1 MLSGKGVRWS
11 GRQRATGMEQKSRRS
26 PFKNH
31 VVAVGK
37 GFPLICLPGFGS
49 ANWVFTKMAEGLSI
63 AFEVIMPDNRGMG
76 RSPPSPGPYSVADL
90 AQDALQVMDDLG
102 HERFGVIGL
111 SMGGFIA
118 QILTLTAPER
128 VAALALLC
136 TTSSGPDFENH
147 FPLMPEDQLRAIYTL
162 DPLARARLALDA
174 SLVPFLHARYQTI
187 YDYLIQMRTTLPENP
202 AEVFLQYSAVASFM
216 KQPLPLEQIDCPV
229 LVMSGDKD
237 ILVPP
242 ENAHL
247 LVKKIPGAKLHFIPE
262 TDHLFFL
269 EKADD
274 VAGLLGD
281 FFRGSQHRDPG
292 REAQSPP

>member
-1 MLSGKGVRWS
+1 ME
-11 GRQRATGMEQKSRRS
+11 RQASRS

-31 VVAVGK
+31 VTAVGK
-37 GFPLICLPGFGS
+37 GFPLLCLPGFGS
-49 ANWVFTKMAEGLSI
+49 ASWVFAKMAENLSG

-76 RSPPSPGPYSVADL
+76 RSPPSPGPYAMADL

-118 QILTLTAPER
+118 QILTLAAPER

-136 TTSSGPDFENH
+136 TTSSGPEFETH

-174 SLVPFLHARYQTI
+174 SLVPFLHQRYQTI
-187 YDYLIQMRTTLPENP
+187 YDYMIQMRTSLPENP
-202 AEVFLQYSAVASFM
+202 AEVFLQYSAVANFM
-216 KQPLPLEQIDCPV
+216 KHPLPLEEIRCPV

-247 LVKKIPGAKLHFIPE
+247 LVKKISGATLHFIPE

-269 EKADD
+269 EKASD
-274 VAGLLGD
+274 VAHLLGE
-281 FFRGSQHRDPG
+281 FFQDARRSSPG
-292 REAQSPP
+292 GQAPASP

>member
-1 MLSGKGVRWS
+1 MHS
-11 GRQRATGMEQKSRRS
+11 TY
-26 PFKNH
+26 KNH
-31 VVAVGK
+31 VVTVGE

-49 ANWVFTKMAEGLSI
+49 ANWVFAKMAEGL
-63 AFEVIMPDNRGMG
+63 ADTFTVVMPDNRGMG
-76 RSPPSPGPYSVADL
+76 RSPPSTAPYSINDL
-90 AQDALQVMDDLG
+90 ALDALQVMDERG
-102 HERFGVIGL
+102 FERFGVIGL

-118 QILTLTAPER
+118 QILTLTAPKR
-128 VAALALLC
+128 VAGLALLC
-136 TTSSGPDFENH
+136 TTSSGPEFEGH

-174 SLVPFLHARYQTI
+174 SLVPFLQTRYQTI

-216 KQPLPLEQIDCPV
+216 KQPLPLERIRCPV
-229 LVMSGDKD
+229 LVLSGDKD

-247 LVKKIPGAKLHFIPE
+247 LVKKIPGARLHFIPE

-269 EKADD
+269 EKAPD
-274 VAGLLGD
+274 VADLLKA
-281 FFRGSQHRDPG
+281 FFR
-292 REAQSPP
+292 EAHAAT